1 VTSITVLVAEDHPL
15 LAAAIVEL
23 LERTA
28 GVTVLAV
35 ARTGAEALERAQQ
48 DAISV
53 LLTNYRLPDMSGVA
67 VATAIRAA
75 SPATAVVFHT
85 ADESETAMLDA
96 IDAGAGAFLTRS
108 ATADQYVEAVRRAAL
123 GEVLIPAALFARAIS
138 RQSRLAAEQ
147 GQRSKLL
154 AEFTPRELD
163 VLRTLA
169 KGDDTATIANELG
182 IALHTVEWH
191 LRHVIEKLGV
201 HSKLQAVV
209 AAARLGIIEL

>member
-1 VTSITVLVAEDHPL
+1 VLVVEDHPL
-15 LAAAIVEL
+15 LAAAIAEL
-23 LERTA
+23 LESTP
-28 GVTVLAV
+28 GMSVLGV
-35 ARTGAEALERAQQ
+35 ARNGADALALATQ
-48 DAISV
+48 DSVTV
-53 LLTNYRLPDMSGVA
+53 LLTNYRLPDMSGAA

-75 SPATAVVFHT
+75 SPEMAIVFHT

-108 ATADQYVEAVRRAAL
+108 ATAAEYVEAVRRAAM
-123 GEVLIPAALFARAIS
+123 GEVLIPVALFARAIS

-147 GQRSKLL
+147 GQRDRLL
-154 AEFTPRELD
+154 SEFTPRELD
-163 VLRTLA
+163 VLRALA
-169 KGDDTATIANELG
+169 GGLDTEGIARQLG

>member
-1 VTSITVLVAEDHPL
+1 MTSILVLIVEDHPL

-23 LERTA
+23 LESTP
-28 GVTVLAV
+28 GISIYGV
-35 ARTGAEALERAQQ
+35 ARTGA
-48 DAISV
+48 DAVELARQETITV
-53 LLTNYRLPDMSGVA
+53 LLTNFRLPDMTGAA
-67 VATAIRAA
+67 VASAIRAA
-75 SPATAVVFHT
+75 TPSTAIVFHT
-85 ADESETAMLDA
+85 ADESETAILDA

-108 ATADQYVEAVRRAAL
+108 ATPDQYVEAVRRAAL
-123 GEVLIPAALFARAIS
+123 GEVLIPVELFARAIS

-147 GQRSKLL
+147 GRRDKLI

-163 VLRTLA
+163 VLRALA
-169 KGDDTATIANELG
+169 RGRDTAAIATELG

-209 AAARLGIIEL
+209 AAARLGIIEI

>member
-1 VTSITVLVAEDHPL
+1 MTSILVLIVEDHPL

-23 LERTA
+23 LESTP
-28 GVTVLAV
+28 GISIYGV
-35 ARTGAEALERAQQ
+35 ARTGA
-48 DAISV
+48 DAVELARQETITV
-53 LLTNYRLPDMSGVA
+53 LLTNFRLPDMTGAA
-67 VATAIRAA
+67 VASAIRAA
-75 SPATAVVFHT
+75 TPSTAIVFHT
-85 ADESETAMLDA
+85 ADESETAILDA

-108 ATADQYVEAVRRAAL
+108 ATPDQYVEAVRRAAL
-123 GEVLIPAALFARAIS
+123 GEVLIPVELFARAIS

-147 GQRSKLL
+147 GRRDKLI

-163 VLRTLA
+163 VLRALA
-169 KGDDTATIANELG
+169 RGRDTAAIATELG

-209 AAARLGIIEL
+209 AAARLGIIDL

>member
-1 VTSITVLVAEDHPL
+1 MTSIRVLVVEDHPL
-15 LAAAIVEL
+15 LANAIVEL
-23 LERTA
+23 LDSTP
-28 GVTVLAV
+28 GIKVSGV
-35 ARTGAEALERAQQ
+35 ARTGAEAVALAGQ
-48 DAISV
+48 DSIAV
-53 LLTNYRLPDMSGVA
+53 LLINYRLPDMTGAAAASA
-67 VATAIRAA
+67 VRAADPDTAI
-75 SPATAVVFHT
+75 VFHT

-169 KGDDTATIANELG
+169 EGHDTSTIANELG

-209 AAARLGIIEL
+209 AAARLGIIEI

>member
-1 VTSITVLVAEDHPL
+1 MTSISVLVAEDHPL

-23 LERTA
+23 LERTV

-48 DAISV
+48 EAISV
-53 LLTNYRLPDMSGVA
+53 LLTNYRLPDMTGA
-67 VATAIRAA
+67 EVATAIRAA

-96 IDAGAGAFLTRS
+96 IDAGAGAFLTRA
-108 ATADQYVEAVRRAAL
+108 ATADQYVEAVQRAAR

-147 GQRSKLL
+147 GQRSQLL

-169 KGDDTATIANELG
+169 EGHDTQTIANELG

>member
-1 VTSITVLVAEDHPL
+1 MLVAEDHPL
-15 LAAAIVEL
+15 LAAAIVDL
-23 LERTA
+23 LQRTP
-28 GVTVLAV
+28 GVTVLPV
-35 ARTGAEALERAQQ
+35 ARTGAEALMHAQQ
-48 DAISV
+48 DAITV
-53 LLTNYRLPDMSGVA
+53 LLTNYRLPDMTGA
-67 VATAIRAA
+67 EVATAIRTAN
-75 SPATAVVFHT
+75 PATAVVVHT

-147 GQRSKLL
+147 GHRSKLL

-163 VLRTLA
+163 VLRALA
-169 KGDDTATIANELG
+169 EGHDTATIATELG

>member
-1 VTSITVLVAEDHPL
+1 VTSILVLIVEDHPL

-23 LERTA
+23 LESTP
-28 GVTVLAV
+28 GISIYGV
-35 ARTGAEALERAQQ
+35 ARTGA
-48 DAISV
+48 DAVELARQETITV
-53 LLTNYRLPDMSGVA
+53 LLTNFRLPDMTGAA
-67 VATAIRAA
+67 VASAIRAA
-75 SPATAVVFHT
+75 TPSTAIVFHT
-85 ADESETAMLDA
+85 ADESETAILDA

-108 ATADQYVEAVRRAAL
+108 ATPDQYVEAVRRAAL
-123 GEVLIPAALFARAIS
+123 GEVLIPVELFARAIS

-147 GQRSKLL
+147 GRRDKLI

-163 VLRTLA
+163 VLRALA
-169 KGDDTATIANELG
+169 RGRDTAAIATELG

-209 AAARLGIIEL
+209 AAARLGIIDL

>member
-1 VTSITVLVAEDHPL
+1 VTSIRVLVVEDHPL

-23 LERTA
+23 LEATP
-28 GVTVLAV
+28 GMSVLAV
-35 ARTGAEALERAQQ
+35 ARTGADALAIAQQ
-48 DAISV
+48 DHITV
-53 LLTNYRLPDMSGVA
+53 LLINYRLPDMTGA
-67 VATAIRAA
+67 AAATAIRATV
-75 SPATAVVFHT
+75 PDMAVVFHT
-85 ADESETAMLDA
+85 AEESETAMLDA

-108 ATADQYVEAVRRAAL
+108 ATADQYVEAVRRAAT
-123 GEVLIPAALFARAIS
+123 GEVLIPASLFARAIS

-147 GQRSKLL
+147 GLRDQAL

-163 VLRTLA
+163 VLRSLA
-169 KGDDTATIANELG
+169 QGLDTPSIATQLG

-209 AAARLGIIEL
+209 AAARMGIIEL